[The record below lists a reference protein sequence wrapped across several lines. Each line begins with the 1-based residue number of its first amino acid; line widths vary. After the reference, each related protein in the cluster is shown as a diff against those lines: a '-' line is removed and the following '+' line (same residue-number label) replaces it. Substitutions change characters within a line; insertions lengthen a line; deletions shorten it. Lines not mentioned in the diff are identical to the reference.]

1 MQNKINGRI
10 WLLGDDIDTDVIY
23 PGKYLPIIVAE
34 EMALHALEGYD
45 PEFPKKIQPGDVI
58 VAGKNFGCGSSRE
71 QAATCLKF
79 AGIAAIVAKSYSRI
93 FFRNA
98 INQGL
103 PLLTSDLVESGVKEG
118 DEAEIDFA
126 QGVIRCRGVVKNFP
140 SLPDSVMDILREGGL
155 IPAVRKSLGIDA

>member
-1 MQNKINGRI
+1 MQNIITGRV
-10 WLLGDDIDTDVIY
+10 WKLGDNIDTDLIY

-34 EMALHALEGYD
+34 EMAQHALEGYD
-45 PEFPKKIQPGDVI
+45 KDFPSKIQKGDII

-79 AGIAAIVAKSYSRI
+79 AGIGAIAAKSFSRI

-103 PLLTSDLVESGVKEG
+103 PLLTSDAADAVDQGGEIT
-118 DEAEIDFA
+118 IDFSK
-126 QGVIRCRGVVKNFP
+126 GTIVFP
-140 SLPDSVMDILREGGL
+140 GGQKRFPALPDSVMDILREGGL
-155 IPAVRKSLGIDA
+155 IPSVKKSLGIA